1 MSAGAYTVRTATRTS
16 RGFAIALALAV
27 AALIAAPLWADRG
40 TIQDLFF
47 IFTMLVLAQFWNLLA
62 GYGGLISIGQQAFV
76 GLGAYAM
83 FGSVI
88 LLGIDP
94 IPGLLLGGVASL
106 ILAIL
111 MAFFAFRLVGAY
123 FAIGTWVVADVARL
137 IVSQW
142 KAVGGGTGTS
152 LPREA
157 RSDMMGVEF
166 IATLFDLRDAAA
178 RDVLAYWLALA
189 LAVATVAGIY
199 ALLRSRQG
207 LALAAVR
214 DNTEAAGAVG
224 VDARRMRWTIFM
236 VAAFGTGIAGALI
249 FLQNARISPDAAFSV
264 VDWTAFVVFIVV
276 IGGIGTIEGPILGVL
291 IFFILQSMLS
301 QYGAWYLIALGL
313 LAIVV
318 MLVAPRGVWGLISDR
333 TGLQLFPVRRQLLE
347 IQDREDTK

>member
-1 MSAGAYTVRTATRTS
+1 
-16 RGFAIALALAV
+16 
-27 AALIAAPLWADRG
+27 
-40 TIQDLFF
+40 
-47 IFTMLVLAQFWNLLA
+47 
-62 GYGGLISIGQQAFV
+62 
-76 GLGAYAM
+76 
-83 FGSVI
+83 
-88 LLGIDP
+88 
-94 IPGLLLGGVASL
+94 
-106 ILAIL
+106 
-111 MAFFAFRLVGAY
+111 
-123 FAIGTWVVADVARL
+123 
-137 IVSQW
+137 
-142 KAVGGGTGTS
+142 GTGTS